1 MVGRSIWFSSVSNA
15 DLKGV
20 NGEEPAFGHV
30 AYCEY
35 SSLVLIQ
42 VLPPFTP
49 LQMGWV
55 SRAGTGFVFVAY
67 CEYSS
72 LVLIQILPPFTP
84 LQMGMSVSGRNLSPD
99 SSCII

>member
-1 MVGRSIWFSSVSNA
+1 MVGHSIWSSLVFNA

-49 LQMGWV
+49 LQMG
-55 SRAGTGFVFVAY
+55 
-67 CEYSS
+67 
-72 LVLIQILPPFTP
+72 
-84 LQMGMSVSGRNLSPD
+84 MSVFCAGSGLRVVASRLND
-99 SSCII
+99 SVSLFAMYGLTL